1 MTNSNHVPKR
11 RFKEF
16 ELLNGWVE
24 RKLGLIAKYRRGS
37 FPQPYG
43 KKEWY
48 DGPGAMPFVQVVD
61 VSNNLRLV
69 EDTKQKIS
77 KIAQDKSVFVPKNT
91 VIVTLQGSIGRVAVT
106 QYDSFVDRTLLI
118 FEDYNLKTD
127 PLFWAYSIQ
136 DKFDEESKRAP
147 GGTIKT
153 ITKEALSSFDIL
165 LPSISEQ
172 KSIGKFF
179 QTIDSLIALH
189 QHKLDKLK
197 NLKKSY
203 LAELFPSEGERVPK
217 RRFPGFEGEWK
228 EKKLGEVVEFKR
240 GLTYTPSSISKA
252 GIRVLRSSNIDED
265 QFVLKEDDVFVDE
278 SKISIPFV
286 EKGDILITAAN
297 GSSRLVGKHAIID
310 STEKM
315 VHGGFMLLAKS
326 NQYKFINALLSS
338 NWYTHFID
346 RSVLGGNGAIGN
358 LSKSDLENEV
368 PLFPSDEEQKQIG
381 EFFQKIDKSIS
392 LQQEKLDKLKDLK
405 KAYLNELFV

>member
-1 MTNSNHVPKR
+1 MESNKHVPKR

-91 VIVTLQGSIGRVAVT
+91 VIITLQGSIGRVAVT

-203 LAELFPSEGERVPK
+203 LAELFPAGGEQVPK
-217 RRFPGFEGEWK
+217 RRFHGFEGEWE
-228 EKKLGEVVEFKR
+228 EKKLGDILDYEQPTKYIVNSTQYNDSFKIPV
-240 GLTYTPSSISKA
+240 LTAGQTFILGYTNEEHGIRKATKDKPVIIFDDFTTSSHLVDFSFKIKSSAMKLLSLKNEEDNIYFINNILQNLNYIPESHERHWISKFSKFE
-252 GIRVLRSSNIDED
+252 VL
-265 QFVLKEDDVFVDE
+265 
-278 SKISIPFV
+278 IP
-286 EKGDILITAAN
+286 
-297 GSSRLVGKHAIID
+297 
-310 STEKM
+310 
-315 VHGGFMLLAKS
+315 
-326 NQYKFINALLSS
+326 NA
-338 NWYTHFID
+338 
-346 RSVLGGNGAIGN
+346 
-358 LSKSDLENEV
+358 
-368 PLFPSDEEQKQIG
+368 EEQNIIG
-381 EFFQKIDKSIS
+381 DFFQKLDKSIT
-392 LQQEKLDKLKDLK
+392 LQRQKLDKLKDLK

>member
-1 MTNSNHVPKR
+1 MESNKHVPKR

-91 VIVTLQGSIGRVAVT
+91 VIITLQGSIGRVAVT

-203 LAELFPSEGERVPK
+203 LAELFPAGGEQVPK
-217 RRFPGFEGEWK
+217 RRFHGFEGEWE
-228 EKKLGEVVEFKR
+228 EKKLGDILDYEQPTKYIVNSTQYNDSFKIPV
-240 GLTYTPSSISKA
+240 LTAGQTFILGYTNEEHGIRKATKDKPVIIFDDFTTSSHLVDFSFKIKSSAMKLLSLKNEEDNIYFINNILQNLNYIPESHERHWISKFSKFE
-252 GIRVLRSSNIDED
+252 VL
-265 QFVLKEDDVFVDE
+265 
-278 SKISIPFV
+278 IP
-286 EKGDILITAAN
+286 
-297 GSSRLVGKHAIID
+297 
-310 STEKM
+310 
-315 VHGGFMLLAKS
+315 
-326 NQYKFINALLSS
+326 NA
-338 NWYTHFID
+338 
-346 RSVLGGNGAIGN
+346 
-358 LSKSDLENEV
+358 
-368 PLFPSDEEQKQIG
+368 EEQNIIG
-381 EFFQKIDKSIS
+381 SFFQNLDKSVT
-392 LQQEKLDKLKDLK
+392 LQQQKLDKLKDLK

>member
-1 MTNSNHVPKR
+1 MESNKHVPKR

-69 EDTKQKIS
+69 EETKQKIS

-197 NLKKSY
+197 NLKKAY
-203 LAELFPSEGERVPK
+203 LAELFPAERERVPK
-217 RRFPGFEGEWK
+217 RRFPGFKGEWE
-228 EKKLGEVVEFKR
+228 EKKLGDILDYEQPTKYIVNSTQYNDSFKIPV
-240 GLTYTPSSISKA
+240 LTAGQTFILGYTNEEHGIRKATKDKPVIIFDDFTTSSHLVDFSFKIKSSAMKLLSLKNEEDNIYFINNILQNLNYIPESHERHWISKFSKFE
-252 GIRVLRSSNIDED
+252 VL
-265 QFVLKEDDVFVDE
+265 
-278 SKISIPFV
+278 IP
-286 EKGDILITAAN
+286 
-297 GSSRLVGKHAIID
+297 
-310 STEKM
+310 
-315 VHGGFMLLAKS
+315 
-326 NQYKFINALLSS
+326 NA
-338 NWYTHFID
+338 
-346 RSVLGGNGAIGN
+346 
-358 LSKSDLENEV
+358 
-368 PLFPSDEEQKQIG
+368 EEQNIIG
-381 EFFQKIDKSIS
+381 DFFQKLDKSIT
-392 LQQEKLDKLKDLK
+392 LQQQKLDKLKDLK

>member
-1 MTNSNHVPKR
+1 MESNKHVPKR

-91 VIVTLQGSIGRVAVT
+91 VIITLQGSIGRVAVT

-197 NLKKSY
+197 NLKKAY
-203 LAELFPSEGERVPK
+203 LAELFPAGGEQVPK
-217 RRFPGFEGEWK
+217 RRFHGFEGEWE
-228 EKKLGEVVEFKR
+228 EKKLGDILDYEQPTKYIVNSTQYNDSFKIPV
-240 GLTYTPSSISKA
+240 LTAGQTFILGYTNEEHGIRKATKDKPVIIFDDFTTSSHLVDFSFKIKSSAMKLLSLKNEEDNIYFINNILQNLNYIPESHERHWISKFSKFE
-252 GIRVLRSSNIDED
+252 VLISN
-265 QFVLKEDDVFVDE
+265 
-278 SKISIPFV
+278 
-286 EKGDILITAAN
+286 A
-297 GSSRLVGKHAIID
+297 
-310 STEKM
+310 
-315 VHGGFMLLAKS
+315 
-326 NQYKFINALLSS
+326 
-338 NWYTHFID
+338 
-346 RSVLGGNGAIGN
+346 
-358 LSKSDLENEV
+358 
-368 PLFPSDEEQKQIG
+368 EEQNIIG
-381 EFFQKIDKSIS
+381 DFFQNLDKSVT
-392 LQQEKLDKLKDLK
+392 LQQQKLDKLKDLK

>member
-197 NLKKSY
+197 NLKKAY
-203 LAELFPSEGERVPK
+203 LAELFPAEGERVPK
-217 RRFPGFEGEWK
+217 RRFPGFEGEWE

-240 GLTYTPSSISKA
+240 GLTYTPSSISKT

-326 NQYKFINALLSS
+326 DQYKFINALLSS